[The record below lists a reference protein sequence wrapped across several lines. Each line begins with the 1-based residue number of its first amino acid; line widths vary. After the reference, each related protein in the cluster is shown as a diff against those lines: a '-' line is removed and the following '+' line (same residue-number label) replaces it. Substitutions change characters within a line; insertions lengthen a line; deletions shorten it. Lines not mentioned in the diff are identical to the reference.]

1 MAWDL
6 LEILGNVFNLL
17 DLLPNGSSS
26 ADLNYVDRKI
36 KKKKSKYFTEKVS
49 IAFLAV
55 SSVLLFFVFKGSLP
69 AEHYPQT
76 FVVASL
82 IGIAIS
88 FVLFFLLYILELYY
102 FKSLFKLL
110 FFSGSVI
117 LFFISL
123 VCWVYF
129 RSGLFI
135 K

>member
-6 LEILGNVFNLL
+6 LEILGSVFNLL

-26 ADLNYVDRKI
+26 ADLNYGDRKI

-49 IAFLAV
+49 FALLAV
-55 SSVLLFFVFKGSLP
+55 SSVLLFFVFKDPLP
-69 AEHYPQT
+69 AEHYTQT
-76 FVVASL
+76 LGVASL

-88 FVLFFLLYILELYY
+88 GVLFFLLYIMELYY

-123 VCWVYF
+123 ILCVYF
-129 RSGLFI
+129 KSGLFI
-135 K
+135 